1 VETIMKAKTFLA
13 VSIATAALSAYA
25 GEDSTDR
32 SGIGGTGPAFYA
44 TSCGL
49 RGFTGPGEQPSCAKD
64 TSVARDMA
72 PAEMRAWMETHMK
85 EMDEMMSQMKA
96 EHRAMTGATGGRPAN
111 GTGAGH

>member
-1 VETIMKAKTFLA
+1 MKAKTFLA

-49 RGFTGPGEQPSCAKD
+49 RGFTGPGEQPPCAKG
-64 TSVARDMA
+64 AAIAQDMS
-72 PAEMRAWMETHMK
+72 PAEMRAWMDSHMK
-85 EMDEMMSQMKA
+85 EMDEMMSRMKD
-96 EHRAMTGATGGRPAN
+96 EHRAMTGTTGGSPAK